1 MPINAGRLPGRQLV
15 AWLETEPPDEG
26 RRAFE
31 DRKFRVDPC
40 SEQQLRQPDFLAG
53 LTAVVFTQNAA
64 KPLQVAQHLR
74 DHGARLLDYDCQ
86 IILRPGSRELSLEP
100 SIFTSVI
107 DKLRLSTAWLPPKE
121 AAKLKWQ
128 RPIGTLPP
136 FPRAHFF
143 SFDIAWPEI
152 ANVVAANPPGPAPNL
167 SLEITTQGVKSESS
181 GSAPGLAEDEKILI
195 RRAFSD
201 CADIS
206 LVAVGGGRSGLS
218 VYRAHAELEKGLEGR
233 WPQPYF
239 VKIGDRQKV
248 LAEYENYEGR
258 VRPYVPFHLGPHLD
272 AKRCCLG
279 ARKGVIVGDYVE
291 ESESL
296 RDCACEGRAASAIAC
311 LFDRTLLGWHRV
323 SETKSISISKALK
336 HRFPWKIVGPRFL
349 RAQALGATRNLGQL
363 RNLFRACS
371 SKPVLIGLV
380 HGDLHSANVRVRA
393 TDAIVIDFFAHQR
406 FPLVY
411 DAATLEASLLVEG
424 FADDTRDIQEWLH
437 SVESLYAQP
446 PLTGTLPYVNPKSA
460 SFWFYSCVHQVR
472 RYARQWEC
480 ERNQYAGALAVA
492 LLIKAAKDPRAA
504 EPEASRRAAAYVLAE
519 RLLVAT
525 FGTSASSTSS
535 SVSVGAVQP

>member
-26 RRAFE
+26 RRAFV

-40 SEQQLRQPDFLAG
+40 TEQQLRKPDFLAG
-53 LTAVVFTQNAA
+53 LTAVVLAQRPD
-64 KPLQVAQHLR
+64 KPLQIVQYIQ
-74 DHGARLLDYDCQ
+74 DHAARLLDYDCQ
-86 IILRPGSRELSLEP
+86 IILRPGSRTLSLEP
-100 SIFTSVI
+100 SIFTNVI
-107 DKLRLSTAWLPPKE
+107 DKLRLWTAWLPPKE
-121 AAKLKWQ
+121 AMKLKWQ
-128 RPIGTLPP
+128 RPVDALPP

-143 SFDIAWPEI
+143 SFDVAWTEI

-167 SLEITTQGVKSESS
+167 SLEITTQGANGKN
-181 GSAPGLAEDEKILI
+181 GASAFELAEDEKILI

-201 CADIS
+201 CADVS

-218 VYRAHAELEKGLEGR
+218 VYRVHAELEKGLEGR

-239 VKIGDRQKV
+239 VKIGDRQKI

-296 RDCACEGRAASAIAC
+296 RDCACKGRSASAIAC

-323 SETKSISISKALK
+323 FEIKSISISKALK
-336 HRFPWKIVGPRFL
+336 HRFPWKILGTRFL
-349 RAQALGATRNLGQL
+349 RAQALGATRDLRQL

-380 HGDLHSANVRVRA
+380 HGDLHSENVRVRA

-411 DAATLEASLLVEG
+411 DAATLEASLLIEG
-424 FADDTRDIQEWLH
+424 FSDDTRDIKEWLR
-437 SVESLYAQP
+437 SVEPLYAQP
-446 PLTGTLPYVNPKSA
+446 PLAGTLPYVNPKNA
-460 SFWFYSCVHQVR
+460 SFWFYSCVHQIR

-480 ERNQYAGALAVA
+480 DRNQYAGALAVA
-492 LLIKAAKDPRAA
+492 LLIKATKDPRAA
-504 EPEASRRAAAYVLAE
+504 EREASRRAAAYVLAE

-525 FGTSASSTSS
+525 FETSATTANSSASA
-535 SVSVGAVQP
+535 GAVQP